1 MARIIISLLLFLISN
16 ISVCQ
21 KVSEK
26 SAVIKFE
33 QYNSIVVDGL
43 LYFEIDVRL
52 SDCLSHIEIID
63 VDKMKIKKNLWDK
76 IYDWWWFKVR
86 RKFDFQISKKYTLI
100 LDERNYY
107 LREDAISEQIY
118 MKCELIPLQSMF
130 GRKYSKKR
138 ILINLYSKTGKIVY
152 SKKVILKKIE
162 LVENGE
168 VRLGVEPS

>member
-1 MARIIISLLLFLISN
+1 VIRVIISLLLFFITN
-16 ISVCQ
+16 ISLCQ

-26 SAVIKFE
+26 SATIKFE

-63 VDKMKIKKNLWDK
+63 VDKMRIKKNLWDK

-86 RKFDFQISKKYTLI
+86 KKFDFHISKKYTLI
-100 LDERNYY
+100 LHESDYY
-107 LREDAISEQIY
+107 LREDGVSEQIY
-118 MKCELIPLQSMF
+118 MKCELITLQSIF

-138 ILINLYSKTGKIVY
+138 IQINLYSKTGKIVY
-152 SKKVILKKIE
+152 SKKVILKKIK
-162 LVENGE
+162 LVEEGE
-168 VRLGVEPS
+168 VRLGIEPS